1 MKASKL
7 VDPQLIGMGLGV
19 FGATFL
25 SAQLVDFLDDQPTV
39 GEYAREIAGAVLT
52 VGGSL
57 LMANKETKT
66 IGLAMGATGVS
77 TVASGLVRRLTGKT
91 ASTPPQTNNG
101 GSGYNLTPGYGD
113 WYGQQPIGGG
123 GGRVYLVSNS
133 VNGRGAFTLA

>member
-7 VDPQLIGMGLGV
+7 IDPKLIGMGLGV

-57 LMANKETKT
+57 LMGNKETRT
-66 IGLAMGATGVS
+66 VGLAMGATGVS
-77 TVASGLVRRLTGKT
+77 TVASGLVRRITGKT
-91 ASTPPQTNNG
+91 ASTPPQN
-101 GSGYNLTPGYGD
+101 
-113 WYGQQPIGGG
+113 
-123 GGRVYLVSNS
+123 SN
-133 VNGRGAFTLA
+133 

>member
-1 MKASKL
+1 MKASKI

-25 SAQLVDFLDDQPTV
+25 SAQLVDFLDDKPTV

-57 LMANKETKT
+57 LMGNKDTKT
-66 IGLAMGATGVS
+66 IGLAMGAAGVS

-91 ASTPPQTNNG
+91 ASAPPQNTNG
-101 GSGYNLTPGYGD
+101 DSSYTLTPGD
-113 WYGQQPIGGG
+113 WYGRIGGG
-123 GGRVYLVSNS
+123 GSYLVSTP

>member
-77 TVASGLVRRLTGKT
+77 TVASGLVRRLTGKP
-91 ASTPPQTNNG
+91 ASAPPQNRNG
-101 GSGYNLTPGYGD
+101 SNGSGNTQLPGD
-113 WYGQQPIGGG
+113 WFGDGP
-123 GGRVYLVSNS
+123 VYLVSNP

>member
-25 SAQLVDFLDDQPTV
+25 SAQLVDLLDDQPTV

-57 LMANKETKT
+57 LMGNKETKT

-77 TVASGLVRRLTGKT
+77 TVASGLVRRLTGKP
-91 ASTPPQTNNG
+91 ASTPPQNRN
-101 GSGYNLTPGYGD
+101 GSGNTLLPGD
-113 WYGQQPIGGG
+113 WFGDGP
-123 GGRVYLVSNS
+123 VYLVSNP

>member
-77 TVASGLVRRLTGKT
+77 TVASGLVRRLTGKP
-91 ASTPPQTNNG
+91 ASTPPQNRNG
-101 GSGYNLTPGYGD
+101 SNGSGNTLLPGD
-113 WYGQQPIGGG
+113 WFGDGP
-123 GGRVYLVSNS
+123 VYLASNP

>member
-1 MKASKL
+1 MKASNL

-39 GEYAREIAGAVLT
+39 GEYAREITGAVLT
-52 VGGSL
+52 IGGSL
-57 LMANKETKT
+57 LMGNKDTKT

-77 TVASGLVRRLTGKT
+77 TIASGLARRLTGKT
-91 ASTPPQTNNG
+91 ASTPPQNRNG
-101 GSGYNLTPGYGD
+101 SDNTLLPGD
-113 WYGQQPIGGG
+113 WFGDGP
-123 GGRVYLVSNS
+123 VYLASNP

>member
-1 MKASKL
+1 MKVSKV
-7 VDPQLIGMGLGV
+7 VDPKLIGMGLGV

-25 SAQLVDFLDDQPTV
+25 SSQLVDYLDDQPTV

-57 LMANKETKT
+57 LMGNKETKT
-66 IGLAMGATGVS
+66 IGLAMGAAGVS

-91 ASTPPQTNNG
+91 ASTPPQNSSG
-101 GSGYNLTPGYGD
+101 GSDYILTPGD
-113 WYGQQPIGGG
+113 WYGQLPIGGG
-123 GGRVYLVSNS
+123 GGPYLVSNP